1 MELTEIN
8 ALLEK
13 LSNANGISGAEGAV
27 AKIIRDE
34 VAPYVDEITT
44 DRMGNLVAIKK
55 GDDFKIMLAA
65 HMDEIGLM
73 VQYIDEKG
81 FIRFVG
87 VGGWYNPVLVSQ
99 RVILHGEKG
108 DVPGVLGMK
117 PPHVMEEADR
127 KKPIELANLFIDVGA
142 HSAEEVEAMGITVGT
157 TVTIDR
163 DYQPLAGTVVTGK
176 ALDNRVGCAMLIGA
190 LKEMETKH
198 TIYAVFTVQEE
209 VGLKGAKTAAFSLNP
224 DVAIATDVTIPGDSP
239 GIERRK
245 APVFMGEGPV
255 VVMVSASGRGHLADP
270 RMVDWLKK
278 TAKKHDIKI
287 QLEVGDGGNTDA
299 SAINFER
306 GGIPSVPVS
315 VPARYIHSPV
325 EVIDLKD
332 LQGAIE
338 LLRLAV
344 KTKLLTFFYRP
355 VTGSSGTQKRTEKK
369 LQESGNQNYQD
380 YCRDKIAQGKR
391 ENLLPAEGNTF
402 CTDFINNS
410 LRFDYP
416 AGNNT
421 HQECTDWQEDVVCEI
436 VQECKDSKTVYLNE
450 IQNTES
456 QRDQNNGCGKR
467 K

>member
-1 MELTEIN
+1 MELKEIN

-34 VAPYVDEITT
+34 IAPYVDEIKT
-44 DRMGNLVAIKK
+44 DRMGNLIAVKK

-108 DVPGVLGMK
+108 DIPGVLGMK

-127 KKPIELANLFIDVGA
+127 KKSQDQVNAYA
-142 HSAEEVEAMGITVGT
+142 KEVEAMGITVGT

-190 LKEMETKH
+190 LKEMESKH

-287 QLEVGDGGNTDA
+287 QIEVGDGGNTDA

-344 KTKLLTFFYRP
+344 KTKPNF
-355 VTGSSGTQKRTEKK
+355 
-369 LQESGNQNYQD
+369 
-380 YCRDKIAQGKR
+380 
-391 ENLLPAEGNTF
+391 
-402 CTDFINNS
+402 
-410 LRFDYP
+410 
-416 AGNNT
+416 
-421 HQECTDWQEDVVCEI
+421 
-436 VQECKDSKTVYLNE
+436 
-450 IQNTES
+450 
-456 QRDQNNGCGKR
+456 
-467 K
+467 

>member
-34 VAPYVDEITT
+34 VAPYVDEIKT

-108 DVPGVLGMK
+108 DVLGVLGMK

-344 KTKLLTFFYRP
+344 KTKPNF
-355 VTGSSGTQKRTEKK
+355 
-369 LQESGNQNYQD
+369 
-380 YCRDKIAQGKR
+380 
-391 ENLLPAEGNTF
+391 
-402 CTDFINNS
+402 
-410 LRFDYP
+410 
-416 AGNNT
+416 
-421 HQECTDWQEDVVCEI
+421 
-436 VQECKDSKTVYLNE
+436 
-450 IQNTES
+450 
-456 QRDQNNGCGKR
+456 
-467 K
+467 

>member
-1 MELTEIN
+1 MELKEIN

-34 VAPYVDEITT
+34 IAPYVDEIKT
-44 DRMGNLVAIKK
+44 DRMGNLIAVKK

-108 DVPGVLGMK
+108 DIPGVLGMK

-127 KKPIELANLFIDVGA
+127 KKPIEIANLFIDVGA

-190 LKEMETKH
+190 LKEMESKH

-287 QLEVGDGGNTDA
+287 QIEVGDGGNTDA

-344 KTKLLTFFYRP
+344 KTKPNF
-355 VTGSSGTQKRTEKK
+355 
-369 LQESGNQNYQD
+369 
-380 YCRDKIAQGKR
+380 
-391 ENLLPAEGNTF
+391 
-402 CTDFINNS
+402 
-410 LRFDYP
+410 
-416 AGNNT
+416 
-421 HQECTDWQEDVVCEI
+421 
-436 VQECKDSKTVYLNE
+436 
-450 IQNTES
+450 
-456 QRDQNNGCGKR
+456 
-467 K
+467 